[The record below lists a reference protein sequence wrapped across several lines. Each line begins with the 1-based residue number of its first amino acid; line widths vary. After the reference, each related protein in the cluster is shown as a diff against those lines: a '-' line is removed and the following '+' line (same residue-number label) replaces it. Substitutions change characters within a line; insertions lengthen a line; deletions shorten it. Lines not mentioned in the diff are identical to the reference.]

1 MAPHCKKAN
10 SVEIIKITKCAE
22 RLKLRLTI
30 AEYKERRENGFVE
43 GRRGEGAEKKAE
55 TGAGKE
61 RRNGEGNKSKV
72 GPDPAPQRKAIGLT
86 RQSVPCHSGGFHH
99 YR

>member
-30 AEYKERRENGFVE
+30 RGVQGEEGKWICRREA
-43 GRRGEGAEKKAE
+43 RRRGAEKKAE

-72 GPDPAPQRKAIGLT
+72 GPQRKAIGLT

>member
-30 AEYKERRENGFVE
+30 RGVQGEEGKWICRREAR
-43 GRRGEGAEKKAE
+43 RRGQKRRQRQGQGRKGGMEKE
-55 TGAGKE
+55 TKV
-61 RRNGEGNKSKV
+61 RWDRNAK
-72 GPDPAPQRKAIGLT
+72 Q
-86 RQSVPCHSGGFHH
+86 
-99 YR
+99 